1 MSFFSFGIYFGLLSH
16 CIRLHFECHSEF
28 RWLNWSCEYDEAL
41 NGIRIIIELCKTQ
54 LFIGIGACVHDTW
67 HFDSS
72 NFFIR
77 QSNTD
82 TQDYTDEINAMIE
95 EDID

>member
-1 MSFFSFGIYFGLLSH
+1 MSFFSFGIYLGFLSH
-16 CIRLHFECHSEF
+16 CIRVHFEAHSEF
-28 RWLNWSCEYDEAL
+28 KWFNWSCEYDEAL
-41 NGIRIIIELCKTQ
+41 NGVRIIMELCKTQ

-77 QSNTD
+77 NSSSD
-82 TQDYTDEINAMIE
+82 TPDYIDNINAIIE
-95 EDID
+95 DDI

>member
-16 CIRLHFECHSEF
+16 CIRLHFEAHSEF
-28 RWLNWSCEYDEAL
+28 KWFSWSCEYDESL
-41 NGIRIIIELCKTQ
+41 NGVRIIMELCKTQ

-77 QSNTD
+77 QTTAD
-82 TQDYTDEINAMIE
+82 TSDYMEDINAIIE
-95 EDID
+95 DDI